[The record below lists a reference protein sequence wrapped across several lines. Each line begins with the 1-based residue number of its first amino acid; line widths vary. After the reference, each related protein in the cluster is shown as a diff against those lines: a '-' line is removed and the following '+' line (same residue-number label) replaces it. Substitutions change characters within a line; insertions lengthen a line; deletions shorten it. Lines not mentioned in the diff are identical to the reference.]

1 MRRQVPGCR
10 HVKRPP
16 GTTSPRDSSRH
27 RPGRAGR
34 PSSARVGLLAFT
46 VAVAIG
52 STGCDGADGDVDEA
66 DIRRWQE
73 AGRYHFEVTRD
84 LDRAIAAFESL
95 TVARPN
101 DPVGLV
107 GLGEAL
113 ASAPRQWSRAAGL
126 FEAAIA
132 VDSMN
137 VDAHSG
143 LFDARVR
150 QGDLMAAA
158 RAQERFARLRPDH
171 PYPYIEAVRLA
182 WLENDESSV
191 ERALDRLEQA
201 FPGDLTVRAWV
212 SEERARIA
220 LVGGRLQLADRH
232 FVDALAHASVR
243 GDPAEIIERTVDRA
257 WALVWW
263 SADTVTAIALVDSVT
278 RAHPMA
284 SMSMDDWPFH
294 YLAEFQA
301 LAGRPERAFKILE
314 SHGEH
319 MDPPPEA
326 LPNPWWQAAWG
337 LIALDVG
344 KPDEA
349 VRRFRLWDEGIGCS
363 ICALGDLARALEA
376 AGEPDSA
383 AIVWRR
389 FLDNPDPQRI
399 EWDPYYLALA
409 RDRLSALYEDSGRA
423 EEALELKRAL
433 ARQWAEADAGLRA
446 RVARQTEPG

>member
-1 MRRQVPGCR
+1 MDESRARGMRRQVP
-10 HVKRPP
+10 
-16 GTTSPRDSSRH
+16 SA
-27 RPGRAGR
+27 AGAVR
-34 PSSARVGLLAFT
+34 IAFT
-46 VAVAIG
+46 VAFAVC
-52 STGCDGADGDVDEA
+52 STGCTVADDEFSEA
-66 DIRRWQE
+66 DVRRWRE
-73 AGRYHFEVTRD
+73 AGRYHFDVARD

-95 TVARPN
+95 TVVRPE
-101 DPVGLV
+101 DPEGLV

-113 ASAPRQWSRAAGL
+113 STAPREWSRAAAS

-132 VDSMN
+132 VDSQN

-143 LFDARVR
+143 LFDATVR
-150 QGDLMAAA
+150 LGDLTAAA
-158 RAQERFARLRPDH
+158 RVQGRFARLRPDH

-182 WLENDESSV
+182 WLNDDLPAV
-191 ERALDRLEQA
+191 ERALARLEQS

-212 SEERARIA
+212 AEERARIA
-220 LVGGRLQLADRH
+220 LVGGRLQAADRH

-243 GDPAEIIERTVDRA
+243 GDPVEIIERTVDRA

-263 SADTVTAIALVDSVT
+263 SADTATAIALVDSVK
-278 RAHPMA
+278 RFHPMA
-284 SMSMDDWPFH
+284 SMPMDDWPFH

-301 LAGRPERAFKILE
+301 LAGRPAQAVAILE
-314 SHGEH
+314 SHADH

-326 LPNPWWQAAWG
+326 WPNPWWQAAWG
-337 LIALDVG
+337 LVALDVG

-383 AIVWRR
+383 AAVWRR
-389 FLDNPDPQRI
+389 FLDTPDPQRI

-409 RDRLSALYEDSGRA
+409 RERLSALYQEAGRTA
-423 EEALELKRAL
+423 EAVELKRAL
-433 ARQWAEADAGLRA
+433 AQQWAEADPPLRA
-446 RVARQTEPG
+446 RVPAFE